1 VVDPAGT
8 EADWSRI
15 TWRGIALI
23 VALYVF
29 IMIVFSLF
37 P

>member
-8 EADWSRI
+8 EADWSRN

-23 VALYVF
+23 VPLYVF
-29 IMIVFSLF
+29 LLIVFSLF
-37 P
+37 S